1 MQYLYSLKL
10 LRYMFSTIKIYV
22 GTRYW
27 QLPPLYPL
35 SNRKRSIM
43 KALIRWQLYTF
54 SCVDYSICLRW
65 GHSSVET
72 KDRFLSP
79 WLNGDVLFSIVFNQ
93 NAGTDKSVFPLPE
106 PQDVFLAA
114 QVKFDDLSRDLR
126 QLGRDLTSTWC
137 LYCNLYLFQLLLS
150 KHSRKHPSR
159 VMNENTVRDIGWLH
173 ISSALSRQAV
183 IISIHVDWMSG
194 IVSLWS
200 FCCVFLLEN
209 LSQSV

>member
-1 MQYLYSLKL
+1 MLVLGTGNCRPCIHYPIESVQLWKHLSADSCTPFLVL
-10 LRYMFSTIKIYV
+10 TTVYM
-22 GTRYW
+22 
-27 QLPPLYPL
+27 
-35 SNRKRSIM
+35 
-43 KALIRWQLYTF
+43 
-54 SCVDYSICLRW
+54 CLRW